1 VIKLS
6 PREQQVL
13 CLYLTVG
20 RLKPIAESLG
30 VSLHTVKA
38 QKGHV
43 MRKLGASNTVELM
56 HAAIQR
62 GLIDRRKAETK

>member
-1 VIKLS
+1 MKLS

-30 VSLHTVKA
+30 VSLHNVKA

-43 MRKLGASNTVELM
+43 MHG
-56 HAAIQR
+56 AIQR
-62 GLIDRRKAETK
+62 GLIDRKKAETK